1 MGTTASSQADASAQP
16 NIPQTNGSPSDSE
29 APFLFHSDFS
39 PAFRIS
45 PMSSYKAPLRDMR
58 FVLFDLLGA
67 ESAFERMGFTDAT
80 RDVLDAVLEEGAR
93 FTETV
98 LAPLNA
104 VGDRIGCAHDK
115 ATGAV
120 TTPPGFKQAYEQ
132 YVEGGW
138 PGLVSPVEFGG
149 QGLPHAAG
157 VPLKE
162 MIDAA
167 NLAWGNFPLLS
178 HGATEALLHHGED
191 WQREVFLKPLVEGRW
206 TGTMCL
212 TEPHCGTDL
221 GLLKTRAEPQAD
233 GSHSVTGT
241 KIFITAGDH
250 DFTDNIV
257 HLVLARLP
265 DAPAGSK
272 GISLFVVPKLRVARD
287 GAVGEANAVR
297 AGSIE
302 HKMGIHGSATCVL
315 NFDGA
320 QGWLVGQPHKGLM
333 AMFTMMNTARLAVGL
348 QGLGLSDRALQ
359 NALAYSRERLQM
371 RALSGAKF
379 PEKPADPIIVHPDV
393 RRMLLTCKALVEGGR
408 AMGYHGAL
416 LVDIASHAENA
427 EERQQ
432 ADALFGFMTPIIKAC
447 LTEWGVE
454 CTYQALQCFG
464 GHGYI
469 AEHGIEQLARDARI
483 TTLYE
488 GTTGIQAL
496 DLLGRKVMQ
505 QQGAGLQ
512 VFVGMVDRF
521 CAEHEGNVAT
531 AEFVAP
537 LRAKS
542 AEWIQLTRQI
552 GQRAAANADEIGAAA
567 YDYLMYS
574 GYVALAYWWARSVA
588 ASEASSQP
596 EAFKAGKRETAR
608 FYFARILPRT
618 LAHAAAIGSELATL
632 TALEADAFDA

>member
-1 MGTTASSQADASAQP
+1 
-16 NIPQTNGSPSDSE
+16 
-29 APFLFHSDFS
+29 
-39 PAFRIS
+39 
-45 PMSSYKAPLRDMR
+45 MSTYKAPLADMR
-58 FVLFDLLGA
+58 FALFDVLGA
-67 ESAFERMGFTDAT
+67 EAAFQRLGYADAS
-80 RDVLDAVLEEGAR
+80 RDVLDAVLDEGAR

-98 LAPLNA
+98 LAPLNS
-104 VGDRIGCAHDK
+104 VGDQIGCSHDK
-115 ATGAV
+115 ASGAV
-120 TTPPGFKQAYEQ
+120 TTPPGFKQAYAQ

-138 PGLVSPVEFGG
+138 AGLTADTRFGG

-178 HGATEALLHHGED
+178 HGATEALLHHGEE
-191 WQREVFLKPLVEGRW
+191 WQQEVFLKPLVEGRW

-233 GSHSVTGT
+233 GSYAITGT
-241 KIFITAGDH
+241 KIFITAGEH

-272 GISLFVVPKLRVARD
+272 GISLFIVPKVRVARD
-287 GAVGEANAVR
+287 GSLGEANAVR
-297 AGSIE
+297 CGSLE
-302 HKMGIHGSATCVL
+302 HKMGIHASATCVM

-320 QGWLVGQPHKGLM
+320 QGYLIGQPHKGLM

-359 NALAYSRERLQM
+359 NALRYSRERLQM
-371 RALSGAKF
+371 RALSGAKH
-379 PEKPADPIIVHPDV
+379 PELAADPIIVHPDV

-408 AMGYHGAL
+408 VMGYDAAL
-416 LVDIASHAENA
+416 LVDIAHASGDEKERA
-427 EERQQ
+427 E
-432 ADALFGFMTPIIKAC
+432 ADALIGFMTPIVKAC

-454 CTYQALQCFG
+454 CTYHALQCFG

-469 AEHGIEQLARDARI
+469 AEHGMEQLARDARI

-505 QQGAGLQ
+505 LQGAGLKL
-512 VFVGMVDRF
+512 MLERIERF
-521 CAEHEGNVAT
+521 CAEHEGDAAV

-537 LRAKS
+537 LRAR
-542 AEWIQLTRQI
+542 AAQWQQLTMSI
-552 GQRAAANADEIGAAA
+552 GKRAMANPDEVGAAA

-574 GYVALAYWWARSVA
+574 GYVSLAYWWARSVA
-588 ASEASSQP
+588 ASEASAQS
-596 EAFKAGKRETAR
+596 ERFKSGKRETAR
-608 FYFARILPRT
+608 FYFARLLPRCDS
-618 LAHAAAIGSELATL
+618 HAATIGAGVETL
-632 TALEADAFDA
+632 TALDADAFDA

>member
-1 MGTTASSQADASAQP
+1 
-16 NIPQTNGSPSDSE
+16 
-29 APFLFHSDFS
+29 
-39 PAFRIS
+39 
-45 PMSSYKAPLRDMR
+45 MSSYKAPLRDMQ
-58 FVLFDLLGA
+58 FVLFDVLDA
-67 ESAFERMGFTDAT
+67 ESQFQRMGFGDAS
-80 RDVLDAVLEEGAR
+80 RDVLEAVLEEGAR

-98 LAPLNA
+98 LAPLNET
-104 VGDRIGCAHDK
+104 GDRVGCSFDA

-120 TTPPGFKQAYEQ
+120 TTPPGFRQAYEQ
-132 YVEGGW
+132 YVDGGW
-138 PGLVSPVEFGG
+138 AGLTSPPDFGG
-149 QGLPHAAG
+149 QGMPHAAG

-178 HGATEALLHHGED
+178 HGATEALIHHGED

-221 GLLKTRAEPQAD
+221 GLLKTRAVPNDD
-233 GSHSVTGT
+233 GSFEITGT

-272 GISLFVVPKLRVARD
+272 GISLFVVPKVRVARD
-287 GAVGEANAVR
+287 GTVGDANAVR
-297 AGSIE
+297 VGSIE

-320 QGWLVGQPHKGLM
+320 QGYLVGQPHKGLM

-371 RALSGAKF
+371 RSLSGAKF
-379 PEKPADPIIVHPDV
+379 PDKPADPIIVHPDV

-408 AMGYHGAL
+408 LMGYHAAL
-416 LVDIASHAENA
+416 LVDIAHNA
-427 EERQQ
+427 PDTDERKQ
-432 ADALFGFMTPIIKAC
+432 ADALLGFMTPIVKAC

-454 CTYQALQCFG
+454 CTYHALQCYG

-505 QQGAGLQ
+505 LQGAGLQ
-512 VFVGMVDRF
+512 VFLGMVEAF
-521 CAEHEGNVAT
+521 CKEHEGNAAV
-531 AEFVAP
+531 AEFIAP
-537 LRAKS
+537 LRDKAG
-542 AEWIQLTRQI
+542 EWQRLTMQI
-552 GQRAAANADEIGAAA
+552 GQRAVADADEVGAAA

-596 EAFKAGKRETAR
+596 EGFKAGKRETAR

-618 LAHAAAIGSELATL
+618 LAHAAAMESGTAPLMTL
-632 TALEADAFDA
+632 DAGQFGE